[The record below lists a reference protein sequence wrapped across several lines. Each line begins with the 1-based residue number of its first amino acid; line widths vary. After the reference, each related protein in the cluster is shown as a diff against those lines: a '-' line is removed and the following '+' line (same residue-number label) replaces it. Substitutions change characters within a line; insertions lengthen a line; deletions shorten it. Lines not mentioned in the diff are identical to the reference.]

1 MQSKTG
7 RLAGRVALVT
17 GAGRGIGR
25 CTAALFAREGARV
38 VVADIDPEGAEE
50 TVRQISAEGGEAA
63 FVGTDITEP
72 ESVEAAMAFAG
83 TRFGGLDV
91 LFNNAGGSSLRDGPA
106 PEAPLEEFWRTIK
119 LDLFGTYLGCR
130 FAIPLML
137 ERGGGS
143 IVNAASI
150 VALVGYPGRDA
161 YSAAKGGIVALT
173 RSLAAE
179 YGNRNI
185 RVNAVAPT
193 STRTERVLEQLA
205 TDPISG
211 GLARQHPIDIGNPLD
226 TAYAALYLAS
236 DEARIVT
243 GHVLPVDS
251 GMAALRPKPR
261 AESATETAS

>member
-1 MQSKTG
+1 MTAMQAAGG
-7 RLAGRVALVT
+7 RLEGRVALVT

-25 CTAALFAREGARV
+25 CTAALFAREGASV
-38 VVADIDPEGAEE
+38 VVADLDAAGAEE
-50 TVRQISAEGGEAA
+50 SVRQIEAA
-63 FVGTDITEP
+63 GGAAAAVVTDVTEP
-72 ESVEAAMAFAG
+72 DSVQAAMAFAK

-91 LFNNAGGSSLRDGPA
+91 LFNNAGGSSLKDGPA
-106 PEAPLEEFWRTIK
+106 PDAPLEEFWRTIK

-137 ERGGGS
+137 ERGRGA

-161 YSAAKGGIVALT
+161 YTAAKGGIVALT

-193 STRTERVLEQLA
+193 STRTERVLAQLA
-205 TDPISG
+205 ADPVSG
-211 GLARQHPIDIGNPLD
+211 GLARQHPIDIGDPLD

-236 DEARIVT
+236 DDARIVT

-251 GMAALRPKPR
+251 GMAALRGKQR
-261 AESATETAS
+261 SA